1 MQSIL
6 RQMKAGAAPDAST
19 ESILRS
25 GVGAP
30 WEETISSQISRVAK
44 GQPITD
50 PALHSKRTS
59 IITGRTWKPED
70 VFARYGEGGKAA
82 QVHQMPNRI
91 RRLEEYHARLDQ
103 GEQDAILN
111 EIFREGSQV
120 NKMLVKQWGNRFK
133 RPEVLSGES
142 GVLKNTGVG
151 GLGTRTA
158 KKGTPERIL
167 YDQMQLLRASIGLRN
182 RARATTKLLEAQGL
196 VDGEAIDHLGDIITQ
211 TFLRQHHNLISTGA
225 QLGGREATLTT
236 PKFLTWLESIG
247 GALAGMG
254 LMLEE
259 VFRARLNEDEG
270 LGRDATIA

>member
-1 MQSIL
+1 
-6 RQMKAGAAPDAST
+6 
-19 ESILRS
+19 
-25 GVGAP
+25 
-30 WEETISSQISRVAK
+30 
-44 GQPITD
+44 
-50 PALHSKRTS
+50 
-59 IITGRTWKPED
+59 
-70 VFARYGEGGKAA
+70 
-82 QVHQMPNRI
+82 
-91 RRLEEYHARLDQ
+91 
-103 GEQDAILN
+103 
-111 EIFREGSQV
+111 
-120 NKMLVKQWGNRFK
+120 MLVKQWGNRFK

-142 GVLKNTGVG
+142 GVLINTGVG

-167 YDQMQLLRASIGLRN
+167 YEQMQLLRASIGLRN

-211 TFLRQHHNLISTGA
+211 TFLRQHHNLISTGVK
-225 QLGGREATLTT
+225 QEFGTIPYEREATLTT

-259 VFRARLNEDEG
+259 VFRARLNEEEG

>member
-6 RQMKAGAAPDAST
+6 RRMKEAPNAST
-19 ESILRS
+19 ESLLRA

-30 WEETISSQISRVAK
+30 WEETISSQISRVKK
-44 GQPITD
+44 GQAITD
-50 PALHSKRTS
+50 PARHSKRTS

-70 VFARYGEGGKAA
+70 VFAQYGEEGKAA
-82 QVHQMPNRI
+82 QVLQMPNRI

-103 GEQDAILN
+103 GEQEAILD
-111 EIFREGSQV
+111 EIFRKGSQV
-120 NKMLVKQWGNRFK
+120 NKMLVKQWGDRFH
-133 RPEVLSGES
+133 
-142 GVLKNTGVG
+142 TGVG

-158 KKGTPERIL
+158 DKGTTGIAPGSPGYRPPAPEWVL
-167 YDQMQLLRASIGLRN
+167 YEQMQLLRASIGLRN
-182 RARATTKLLEAQGL
+182 RARATIKLLEAQGL
-196 VDGEAIDHLGDIITQ
+196 VDEEAIDHLGDIVTQ

-236 PKFLTWLESIG
+236 PKFLTWIESIG